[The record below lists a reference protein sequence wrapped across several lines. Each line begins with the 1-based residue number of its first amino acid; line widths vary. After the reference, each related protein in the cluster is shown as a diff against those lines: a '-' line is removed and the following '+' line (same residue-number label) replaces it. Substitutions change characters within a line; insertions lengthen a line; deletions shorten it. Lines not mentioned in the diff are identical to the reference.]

1 MKKTKM
7 KKTNFLFQNAV
18 IVIFISYES
27 LILDDTKYIFIARK
41 ILNFCFYERQ
51 GKHSKSVC

>member
-1 MKKTKM
+1 M

-41 ILNFCFYERQ
+41 ILKFCFYERQ